1 MWRQAEAL
9 LRDVLDES
17 GLAYDAVEGEAAFYG
32 PKIDVQITDSAGR
45 EATLS
50 TVQVDFHHPAQFD
63 LQYIGPDGGKHRPV
77 MVHRS
82 IIGSMER
89 AVAQLIEVHGGAF
102 PAWLAPIGLVVLPIS
117 DAQLPQADRLLRRA
131 LDRGLRAEIAG
142 PEQGSLGARIR
153 AHRLVPYQ
161 AVIGADEAAG
171 DMVALRLRDGR
182 RLPALP
188 AAEVLHRIG
197 GLIGDHRIELWE
209 VTERGQQAQPHPEF
223 HPGFHPGSG

>member
-1 MWRQAEAL
+1 
-9 LRDVLDES
+9 
-17 GLAYDAVEGEAAFYG
+17 
-32 PKIDVQITDSAGR
+32 
-45 EATLS
+45 
-50 TVQVDFHHPAQFD
+50 VQVDFHHPAQFD

-102 PAWLAPIGLVVLPIS
+102 PAWLAPIALVVLPIS
-117 DAQLPQADRLLRRA
+117 DAQQPQADRLLRRA
-131 LDRGLRAEIAG
+131 LDRGLRAQIAG
-142 PEQGSLGARIR
+142 PEQGSLAARIR

-161 AVIGADEAAG
+161 AVIGVDEAAG
-171 DMVALRLRDGR
+171 DEVALRLRDGR

-223 HPGFHPGSG
+223 HPGSGQVPPASW